1 MKYKY
6 KGKTAKAEFDKF
18 DNAFSFLN
26 KIRDGK
32 INLTDA
38 KKDKKDFEKDLGE
51 IKKGNPL
58 KKLKEQKRALHNI
71 NLLNKARKEVINFF
85 DGVWSKH

>member
-6 KGKTAKAEFDKF
+6 KDKTAKAEFDKF

-51 IKKGNPL
+51 IKKGNP
-58 KKLKEQKRALHNI
+58 
-71 NLLNKARKEVINFF
+71 
-85 DGVWSKH
+85 

>member
-1 MKYKY
+1 MKDLKKQLSQTKKVNYDDLKFKY

-51 IKKGNPL
+51 IKKGNP
-58 KKLKEQKRALHNI
+58 
-71 NLLNKARKEVINFF
+71 
-85 DGVWSKH
+85 

>member
-1 MKYKY
+1 MKDLKKQLSQTKKVNYDDLKFKY

-51 IKKGNPL
+51 IKKGNP
-58 KKLKEQKRALHNI
+58 KKIERA
-71 NLLNKARKEVINFF
+71 KKSFAQY
-85 DGVWSKH
+85 